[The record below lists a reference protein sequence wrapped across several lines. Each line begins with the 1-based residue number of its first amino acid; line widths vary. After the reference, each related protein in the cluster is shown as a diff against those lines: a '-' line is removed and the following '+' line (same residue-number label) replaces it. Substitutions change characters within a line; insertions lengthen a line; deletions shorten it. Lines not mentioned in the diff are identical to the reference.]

1 MAMEDNE
8 SCGSRGAESS
18 AAKSLKQ
25 WKKVEVYNE
34 VLRRLKEAEHP
45 EAQDTA
51 FGDQLWTHFNRL
63 PARLPLPT
71 LTHKCSYVP
80 VLTINQ
86 PRKLYAIALISDP
99 VLIFCCYRIC
109 FHCSCRFLDVVLW
122 VTGFGC
128 LLIISL
134 VLPSKRL
141 FLNYV
146 GWTESD

>member
-8 SCGSRGAESS
+8 SFGSRGAESS

-86 PRKLYAIALISDP
+86 PRKTL
-99 VLIFCCYRIC
+99 CYSFNFRPCIN
-109 FHCSCRFLDVVLW
+109 FL
-122 VTGFGC
+122 
-128 LLIISL
+128 LL
-134 VLPSKRL
+134 
-141 FLNYV
+141 
-146 GWTESD
+146 